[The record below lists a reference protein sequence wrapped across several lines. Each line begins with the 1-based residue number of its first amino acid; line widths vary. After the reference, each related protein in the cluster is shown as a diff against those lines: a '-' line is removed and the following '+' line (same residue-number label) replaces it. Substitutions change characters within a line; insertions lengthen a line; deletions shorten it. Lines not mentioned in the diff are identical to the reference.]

1 MHRTALVS
9 SIFLTV
15 ISFGLHSHA
24 GHPTAHIPLVRP
36 RALDCE
42 AGEFQDYLTQIRRL
56 NDSIRL
62 VEVRIG
68 MLHERL
74 YDLYRFPRSPFMV
87 SIQNAELQLIEA
99 QQSLRHL
106 RRQRALMPG
115 HFRSARYSSAFL
127 SRYSLS
133 TAAGSSLK

>member
-1 MHRTALVS
+1 MRRTALLS
-9 SIFLTV
+9 SIFVAV
-15 ISFGLHSHA
+15 ISFGLHA
-24 GHPTAHIPLVRP
+24 NAAHPTEHIPLVRP
-36 RALDCE
+36 RTLNCGPA
-42 AGEFQDYLTQIRRL
+42 EFHNYLTQLRRL

-68 MLHERL
+68 MLQERL

-106 RRQRALMPG
+106 RRQRALMPS
-115 HFRSARYSSAFL
+115 HFRK
-127 SRYSLS
+127 SL
-133 TAAGSSLK
+133 AGE